1 MQAIKTILHPTDFSE
16 SSKHAMSYAI
26 SFAQEFQAKLVLLH
40 VIEEISSALYFDM
53 LQAPPLTQLMVNIEK
68 QAKQALD
75 EVLPPELRGKLQTE
89 YILRKGVPFVV
100 ILQLRRPGEGR
111 HDRPRHARPHR
122 TQARAVRLRG
132 GKGRAQSRMPRP
144 ERAAPAAE
152 IRDAGVSFHHNVTTG
167 TTNRVEIRASAF

>member
-68 QAKQALD
+68 QARQALD
-75 EVLPPELRGKLQTE
+75 EVLPPELRGKLPAE
-89 YILRKGVPFVV
+89 YILRKGVPFVE
-100 ILQLRRPGEGR
+100 ILNCATHVKADMIVLGTHGRTGLKHALFGSVAEKVVRKASCPVLSVRHPSQKFVMPG
-111 HDRPRHARPHR
+111 
-122 TQARAVRLRG
+122 
-132 GKGRAQSRMPRP
+132 
-144 ERAAPAAE
+144 
-152 IRDAGVSFHHNVTTG
+152 
-167 TTNRVEIRASAF
+167 